1 MANRE
6 VRVGLDCVAACG
18 WLFSIL
24 ALSMFPTE
32 RGSARLR
39 WVAVGVLVLAVGIV
53 TLGVVRP
60 VAGLANG
67 FADTVYAWLVIW
79 SMSSAIFA
87 VALVPCAPPRFTW
100 WRAAL
105 ATAACLVCTI
115 VISLAQEPIP
125 GLLSYTSNSARRPH
139 VPLAYYLLSIPA
151 LLLASA
157 ALVAMVRRGWRRPY
171 ERWLLGALGA
181 VGIVLLHNSAWPSP
195 VSPDRITTPLPQALF
210 AGCPA
215 MSLRYVGT
223 TDPSKG
229 CGRGYNEAAFPA

>member
-1 MANRE
+1 VANRE

-18 WLFSIL
+18 WLFIIL

-53 TLGVVRP
+53 TFGVVRP

-79 SMSSAIFA
+79 SMS
-87 VALVPCAPPRFTW
+87 RT
-100 WRAAL
+100 
-105 ATAACLVCTI
+105 CLVCTI

-181 VGIVLLHNSAWPSP
+181 VVIVLLRNSAWPSP
-195 VSPDRITTPLPQALF
+195 VSPVRITTPLPQALF

-229 CGRGYNEAAFPA
+229 CGRGYNEAAFPAQEATDQPHGLKLGYIALA

>member
-1 MANRE
+1 VANRE

-53 TLGVVRP
+53 TFGVVRP

-79 SMSSAIFA
+79 SMS
-87 VALVPCAPPRFTW
+87 RT
-100 WRAAL
+100 
-105 ATAACLVCTI
+105 CLVCTI

-181 VGIVLLHNSAWPSP
+181 VVIVLLHNSAWPSP
-195 VSPDRITTPLPQALF
+195 VSPVRITTSLPQALF

-223 TDPSKG
+223 DRSFQRLRT
-229 CGRGYNEAAFPA
+229 RI